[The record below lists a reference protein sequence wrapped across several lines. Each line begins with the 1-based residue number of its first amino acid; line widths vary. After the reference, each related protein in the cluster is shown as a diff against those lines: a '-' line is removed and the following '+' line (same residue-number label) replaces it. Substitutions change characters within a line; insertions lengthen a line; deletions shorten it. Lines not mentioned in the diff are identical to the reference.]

1 MDAEA
6 ADRAGL
12 GRAFRSMP
20 RGWLAVAGVILAGL
34 LLQTAVA
41 TELRR
46 LDGPRGLIEVPVPG
60 QATLVVIFEDAC
72 RYCLDMLTT
81 AETVAP
87 RHSLRLVAVGVG
99 PNAAALRR
107 WADRARLSAPITH
120 ASTRFIASV
129 GGVEV
134 TPITLLFDADG
145 RQLLRLRGKR
155 DAEALSAAL
164 AAYDPAATNAAP
176 QSATPAAHPWL
187 TGDALARTEQLAEHL
202 RGNDVVM
209 FEVDYRHR
217 RLGEALREQNLAF
230 ARYQLDKMQSAMR
243 YGGIRRPQRQESHQ
257 RFFELYLEPFRVAL
271 QDGAKDGAPLD
282 QSFRQFTAG
291 CQACHVWEGVE
302 FVPVTQVDPNRE

>member
-1 MDAEA
+1 MN
-6 ADRAGL
+6 DRAGL
-12 GRAFRSMP
+12 GRKRRSMS
-20 RGWLAVAGVILAGL
+20 RGWTALVGGILVGLL

-41 TELRR
+41 TELPR
-46 LDGPRGLIEVPVPG
+46 LDGPRGRIEVPIPG

-81 AETVAP
+81 AEAVAP
-87 RHSLRLVAVGVG
+87 NHSLRLVAVGVG

-107 WADRARLSAPITH
+107 WADRARLSAPIAH
-120 ASTRFIASV
+120 ASTRFIATV

-145 RQLLRLRGKR
+145 QQVLRLRGKR

-164 AAYDPAATNAAP
+164 AASDPAATDAAS
-176 QSATPAAHPWL
+176 QRVTPAAHPWL

-217 RLGEALREQNLAF
+217 RLAEALRAQNLAF

-243 YGGIRRPQRQESHQ
+243 YGAIRRPQRQASYT

-271 QDGAKDGAPLD
+271 QDDAKDGAALD
-282 QSFRQFTAG
+282 QPFRQFTAG

-302 FVPVTQVDPNRE
+302 FVPVTQFDPTRD